1 MKLKIKNLFVQACFV
16 AGGVMALTSCNDFLD
31 REPLS
36 SVTPEVYFQTVDHFA
51 AYSIARYQNYFPS
64 HGGYG
69 AGIANNDGGT
79 DNMVAGGRSSRY
91 VKGLWKVPSSDGNWS
106 FSNIRYCNYFFENAV
121 PKYEAGEVAGA
132 DADIRHYIGEM
143 HLMRALVYYNLL
155 RTYGDFPIVTE
166 VLPDDKTVLM
176 EKGVRQ
182 PRNLVARFIL
192 KDLDDA
198 ANMMYSKG
206 FKNNTRLN
214 RETALL
220 IKSRVALYEASFE
233 RYHKGT
239 GRVPGDDNWPGKKVH
254 SNFSLD
260 VEAEVDFFL
269 TEAMKAAE
277 EVADKITLTPN
288 TKVEDPASP
297 SITSGWNPYFEM
309 FSQPDLSNVEE
320 VLLWKQ
326 YNLSLTVSHCV
337 GARLKNGDRTGLTR
351 SLIKTFLL
359 KDGLPIYASNSTI
372 DDRTVSDEKK
382 DRDERLQ
389 LFVWGEKDAWMT
401 DERADTVKNYNKDQ
415 AGNSVTNP
423 VPVPWVKSTVI
434 SDQEQTRDITGYR
447 SRKFYP
453 YDDEQSKSDEL
464 LGTNACPIF
473 RASEAYLNYIE
484 ACYEKNGT
492 LDSKAQEY
500 WKAIRRRAGVDEDYQ
515 KTIARTDLGREDD
528 LGVYSGDRM
537 VDATLYNIRRERRC
551 EFIAEGMRWDDLK
564 RWRSWDRLFTEPYIV
579 EGINF
584 WDEAY
589 KLYTTV
595 DKDGNEKSAVVAD
608 GSTSANM
615 SPKSD
620 GKYVRPLRRTQTNN
634 QLYDGYTWKKAYYL
648 EPLGLQDL
656 QLSATNPE
664 DINTSMMYQNP
675 YWPAGTGKA
684 LE

>member
-351 SLIKTFLL
+351 SLIKTFLM

>member
-1 MKLKIKNLFVQACFV
+1 MSYNSGKTFDI
-16 AGGVMALTSCNDFLD
+16 
-31 REPLS
+31 
-36 SVTPEVYFQTVDHFA
+36 
-51 AYSIARYQNYFPS
+51 
-64 HGGYG
+64 
-69 AGIANNDGGT
+69 
-79 DNMVAGGRSSRY
+79 
-91 VKGLWKVPSSDGNWS
+91 
-106 FSNIRYCNYFFENAV
+106 
-121 PKYEAGEVAGA
+121 AGE
-132 DADIRHYIGEM
+132 I
-143 HLMRALVYYNLL
+143 N
-155 RTYGDFPIVTE
+155 
-166 VLPDDKTVLM
+166 
-176 EKGVRQ
+176 
-182 PRNLVARFIL
+182 
-192 KDLDDA
+192 
-198 ANMMYSKG
+198 
-206 FKNNTRLN
+206 
-214 RETALL
+214 
-220 IKSRVALYEASFE
+220 
-233 RYHKGT
+233 
-239 GRVPGDDNWPGKKVH
+239 
-254 SNFSLD
+254 
-260 VEAEVDFFL
+260 FFL
-269 TEAMKAAE
+269 TEAMQAAAA
-277 EVADKITLTPN
+277 VADHVQLAENSHVMNPPYNTLY
-288 TKVEDPASP
+288 
-297 SITSGWNPYFEM
+297 GWNPYFEM

-351 SLIKTFLL
+351 SLIKTFLM

-537 VDATLYNIRRERRC
+537 VDVTLYNIRRERRC

>member
-1 MKLKIKNLFVQACFV
+1 M
-16 AGGVMALTSCNDFLD
+16 
-31 REPLS
+31 
-36 SVTPEVYFQTVDHFA
+36 
-51 AYSIARYQNYFPS
+51 
-64 HGGYG
+64 
-69 AGIANNDGGT
+69 
-79 DNMVAGGRSSRY
+79 
-91 VKGLWKVPSSDGNWS
+91 
-106 FSNIRYCNYFFENAV
+106 

-351 SLIKTFLL
+351 SLIKTFLM

-589 KLYTTV
+589 KLYTPV

-615 SPKSD
+615 SPNSD